1 VSVHDRRSSPR
12 RVVAAGHPE
21 TVAAAATVLDAGGN
35 AFDAVVAAGFA
46 AAVVEPCLS
55 SLGGGGFVLARTS
68 SGEEVVFDFFVDT
81 PGRGLPDTAAP
92 ALTPVTLEFGAADQ
106 VFHVG
111 HGSVA
116 VPGCLP
122 GYLHVHGRLGRLD
135 LHQVVAP
142 ARRLAEA
149 GVPLGPHQTAVV
161 HLLEPI
167 LTLTD
172 EGRERFQPGGA
183 RLDPAH
189 PVANRPLAGFLER
202 IGSGGTRGFADP
214 SLAAVIE
221 SEMRTS
227 GGLLTAADLAAFRVV
242 EREPL
247 VVDYRGWRLVTN
259 PPPSFGG
266 RLIAQGLD
274 LLARSPATAFGSGP
288 QLARLAEAFDVV
300 MRRHTAGDGPG
311 TAGGRGDATT
321 APDAARSLP
330 VPPAARPTSVRGTTH
345 VSICDDEG
353 NLAAMTTSNGSCSG
367 VMLGDTGVMANN
379 IMGEED
385 LQPHLRD
392 REDGRRAQHPEPGV
406 RVGSMMAPS
415 LLLDGDR
422 PPVVFGSGGSERI
435 RTAMTQVIVNL
446 VDHGMTLE
454 DAVHAPRIHWDGRT
468 VQVEPGFSREA
479 VDHLAARRPTNQW
492 SVSDLYFGGAH
503 AVAPDGSC
511 VGDPRRG
518 GATRLL
524 PLRS

>member
-1 VSVHDRRSSPR
+1 VSAHVHRASPR

-21 TVAAAATVLDAGGN
+21 TVAAATTVLEAGGN
-35 AFDAVVAAGFA
+35 AFDAVVAAGFT

-55 SLGGGGFVLARTS
+55 SLGGGGFLLARTAA
-68 SGEEVVFDFFVDT
+68 GEEVVFDFFVDT
-81 PGRGLPDTAAP
+81 PGRGLPDAAAP
-92 ALTPVTLEFGAADQ
+92 TLTPVTLRFGSADQ

-122 GYLHVHGRLGRLD
+122 GYLHAHARLGRLD
-135 LHQVVAP
+135 LEEVVAP
-142 ARRLAEA
+142 ARRLAEV

-172 EGRERFQPGGA
+172 EGRARFQPGG
-183 RLDPAH
+183 RPLEPSR
-189 PVANRPLAGFLER
+189 PVVNLPLAGFLER
-202 IGSGGTRGFADP
+202 IGAGRARGFDDP
-214 SLAAVIE
+214 TLAATIE
-221 SEMRTS
+221 AEMRAS
-227 GGLLTAADLAAFRVV
+227 GGLLTAADLGAYEVV

-247 VVDYRGWRLVTN
+247 AVGYRELELLTN

-274 LLARSPATAFGSGP
+274 LLARTPPAAFGSGTR
-288 QLARLAEAFDVV
+288 LARLAEVFDVV
-300 MRRHTAGDGPG
+300 MRHHTAGEDP
-311 TAGGRGDATT
+311 TAEPSAAGEGTT
-321 APDAARSLP
+321 APEAAGT
-330 VPPAARPTSVRGTTH
+330 AAPRPSSVRGTTH

-385 LQPHLRD
+385 LQPHLRSTDD
-392 REDGRRAQHPEPGV
+392 RHPAQHPAPGV

-415 LLLDGDR
+415 LLLDGGR
-422 PPVVFGSGGSERI
+422 APVVLGSGGSERI

-454 DAVHAPRIHWDGRT
+454 EAVRAPRIHWDGRT
-468 VQVEPGFSREA
+468 VQVEPGFPAEA
-479 VDHLAARRPTNQW
+479 VAHVAAQRPVNVWT
-492 SVSDLYFGGAH
+492 VSDLYFGGVH
-503 AVAPDGSC
+503 AVAPDGSRA
-511 VGDPRRG
+511 GDPRRG
-518 GATRLL
+518 GVTRLL
-524 PLRS
+524 PPRA